1 MFEKKF
7 NVEYINK
14 IVIMLEKSQI
24 EMNNNVI

>member
-1 MFEKKF
+1 MVENKF

-14 IVIMLEKSQI
+14 IVLMLEKSEI

>member
-14 IVIMLEKSQI
+14 IVMVIEKYLE

>member
-14 IVIMLEKSQI
+14 IVMMIEKYLE

>member
-14 IVIMLEKSQI
+14 IVLMLEKSEI
-24 EMNNNVI
+24 EMNNNII

>member
-14 IVIMLEKSQI
+14 IVLMLEKYLE